1 MIILSDNINDCRYYL
16 LHDTYN
22 SFSMV
27 SIDFLPMHL
36 VILKEESV
44 NITSSK
50 TMVTT

>member
-1 MIILSDNINDCRYYL
+1 
-16 LHDTYN
+16 
-22 SFSMV
+22 MV

-50 TMVTT
+50 TMVHSAIAFNLFK